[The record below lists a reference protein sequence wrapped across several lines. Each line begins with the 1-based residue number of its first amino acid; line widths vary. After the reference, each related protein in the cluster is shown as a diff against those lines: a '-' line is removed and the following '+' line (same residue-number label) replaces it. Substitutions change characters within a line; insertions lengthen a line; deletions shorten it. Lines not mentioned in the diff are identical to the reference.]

1 MAERFAATYRIETPL
16 APERAAEMMAG
27 EQSSGTF
34 LKIPGE
40 TAELTA
46 RHGAVVESVEP
57 EDRAKDA
64 ALPGAIEPGAGNGAA
79 YTRATVRIS
88 WPLENVG
95 ASIPNLFATIL
106 GNLTELR
113 ELSGIRLLDVTL
125 PSAFIRACP
134 GPAHGVTGTR
144 RLAGVENGP
153 LIGTIIKPSVGLSPE
168 ETAEQVQALIDA
180 GLDFIKDDELIASP
194 PYSPLEKR
202 VEAVMRV
209 VNAFAERTGRKPMYA
224 FNITGDI
231 DEMRRRHDLVREAG
245 GTCVMVSVN
254 WVGVASLVALR
265 RHAALPIHGHRNGW
279 GMFTRA
285 PLLGMEYTAYQK
297 LLRLAGADHLHVN
310 GLGNK
315 FFEADESVIASAR
328 ACLTPMLDGEG
339 RDDRA
344 MPVFSSAQTAVQ
356 APATFERLGS
366 ADLIYTCGGGIMGHP
381 DGVAAGCRSVRA
393 AWEAAVEGIP
403 LVEYA
408 AREPA
413 LAAAIEAFGPRTRQT
428 AARQG

>member
-1 MAERFAATYRIETPL
+1 MEIPL
-16 APERAAEMMAG
+16 ASGRAAEMMAG
-27 EQSSGTF
+27 EQPSGTL

-40 TAELTA
+40 TPDLIA
-46 RHGAVVESVEP
+46 RHGAVVESVDL
-57 EDRAKDA
+57 EDEA
-64 ALPGAIEPGAGNGAA
+64 ATPGLPGAIDPREEGGAV
-79 YTRATVRIS
+79 YTRAKVRIS

-95 ASIPNLFATIL
+95 ASLTNLFATVL

-113 ELSGIRLLDVTL
+113 ELSGIRLLDVAL
-125 PSAFIRACP
+125 PPSFIRACP
-134 GPAHGVTGTR
+134 GPAHGIAGTR
-144 RLAGVENGP
+144 RLAAVQHGP

-168 ETAEQVQALIDA
+168 ETARQVQELIDA

-202 VEAVMRV
+202 LVSVTRV
-209 VNAFAERTGRKPMYA
+209 LNGFAERTCRKPMYA
-224 FNITGDI
+224 FYITGDI
-231 DEMRRRHDLVREAG
+231 HDLRRRHDLVREACRP
-245 GTCVMVSVN
+245 CVMVSVN
-254 WVGVASLVALR
+254 WVGVAYLVALR

-328 ACLTPMLDGEG
+328 ACLTPLANGEG

-356 APATFERLGS
+356 APETFERLGS

-393 AWEAAVEGIP
+393 AWEAAMEGIP

-408 AREPA
+408 RREPA
-413 LAAAIEAFGPRTRQT
+413 LAAAIDAFGPKTGRM